1 MAIEGA
7 STTRSISPGERYEGL
22 NHIAELRA
30 KVFGHNVES
39 ELERFIDDMS
49 DPRDANTKQNKRA
62 LAAIYF
68 MANIPADR
76 HSVKISDLTTDE
88 KRELIKAMN
97 HFRAVVSL
105 FPKRLT
111 MPN

>member
-39 ELERFIDDMS
+39 ELERFIEDMS
-49 DPRDANTKQNKRA
+49 DPRDANNKQNKRA

-68 MANIPADR
+68 MANIPTDR
-76 HSVKISDLTTDE
+76 HSVKISELT
-88 KRELIKAMN
+88 
-97 HFRAVVSL
+97 
-105 FPKRLT
+105 RLC
-111 MPN
+111 